1 MARNICVDGLF
12 LHPHHRS
19 VGIGRYLFNLL
30 REMQRIESPADAC
43 KISVLVPP
51 ITAVN
56 GTGLCQRP
64 DFELI
69 PCPAMGLRRL
79 WRLGL
84 FMPFVRQAR
93 ADAIFLPS
101 PVPIYRKTTRLSVT
115 VHDTIPLLFPDDY
128 RSVYG
133 RVLRYSYLSSLRNAD
148 LIFTD
153 SEYSK
158 NDLISKSGTPPDRI
172 VVAYL
177 GFDADLF
184 NAVPLGAS
192 EPQQVLARYG
202 IEQPYVLHVGSLAPR
217 KNLLRLVQA
226 YRLLLVRQ
234 RDSALRLVL
243 CGRTSAESQEILRT
257 VRAPG
262 HPGQVVVTGAVPD
275 TDLAVLYRAAAAC
288 AMPSL
293 YEGFGLP
300 LIEAMASGVPVV
312 SSKASCL
319 PEIAGD
325 AALYFDP
332 ESIEAMS
339 ECMERVLS
347 CSALRDSLV
356 ARGLKRI
363 ERFSWAACART
374 TLDALKR
381 V

>member
-51 ITAVN
+51 LTAVN

-69 PCPAMGLRRL
+69 PCPAMRLRRL

-93 ADAIFLPS
+93 ADAMFLPS

-128 RSVYG
+128 RSLYG
-133 RVLRYSYLSSLRNAD
+133 RVLQYAYLSSLRNAD
-148 LIFTD
+148 LILTD

-184 NAVPLGAS
+184 NTVPLGAS
-192 EPQQVLARYG
+192 ERQQALARYG

-243 CGRTSAESQEILRT
+243 CGRTSAESREILRA
-257 VRAPG
+257 VSEPG

-275 TDLAVLYRAAAAC
+275 ADLAVLYRAAAAC

-300 LIEAMASGVPVV
+300 LVEAMASGVPVV
-312 SSKASCL
+312 SSNASCL

-339 ECMERVLS
+339 ECLERVLS

-363 ERFSWAACART
+363 GRFSWAECART

-381 V
+381 L